1 MYSSEPLPH
10 FVDDYLRY
18 LQEVHPTVAAL
29 DGVHTHDDLLEDLS
43 RRPSRPTPARSRV
56 LPAG

>member
-10 FVDDYLRY
+10 FIDDYLRY

-29 DGVHTHDDLLEDLS
+29 DEYRHRFVDRGRSPAHDRIDE
-43 RRPSRPTPARSRV
+43 RITTRA
-56 LPAG
+56 